1 MMSCSANIQVASA
14 RPFFKRCGPALEA
27 KKT

>member
-1 MMSCSANIQVASA
+1 MTSWLANIQVASA